1 MQTARDHLPATLQR
15 LATLLP
21 SERMVDALQRIWG
34 KGPGLSSTGQD
45 IPVLLLWTVVV
56 MAIGARRFRWQ

>member
-34 KGPGLSSTGQD
+34 KGLGLSSTGQD